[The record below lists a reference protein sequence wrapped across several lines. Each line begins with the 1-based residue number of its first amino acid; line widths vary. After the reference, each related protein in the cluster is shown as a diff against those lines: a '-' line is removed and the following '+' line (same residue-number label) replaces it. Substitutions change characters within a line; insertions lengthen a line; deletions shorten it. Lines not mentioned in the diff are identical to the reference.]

1 MKRRTYFLSLLALL
15 LIACAMVQPAL
26 AYFTANTQ
34 ADGMVPLNFGYKT
47 EIYEDVKDFVKTV
60 TIQNTGEADKAD
72 PIWVRA
78 RAFAGTTYPLVP
90 TVAEPWYD
98 GGDGW
103 YYYTKVLQPG
113 EAGGA
118 APRAERKIGDEAGGL
133 HGGELASEQLPHA
146 HTDHVAAQQ
155 AAGWLIGKT
164 DQAALRAE
172 RGLAGELE
180 NVKRTL
186 DHGALPSRRT
196 APAEQL
202 YDNCNRLRQNT
213 QECQEKIPVFFQN
226 FGTFL
231 GRFHRKKS

>member
-103 YYYTKVLQPG
+103 YYYRTPLMPQATTQGTLSFAITGIPDKEAEDHDFAQFNVAVVYESITAYYNFNAEGQPTDFKP
-113 EAGGA
+113 ADWTA
-118 APRAERKIGDEAGGL
+118 KI
-133 HGGELASEQLPHA
+133 
-146 HTDHVAAQQ
+146 
-155 AAGWLIGKT
+155 
-164 DQAALRAE
+164 
-172 RGLAGELE
+172 
-180 NVKRTL
+180 L
-186 DHGALPSRRT
+186 DSATSSPT
-196 APAEQL
+196 
-202 YDNCNRLRQNT
+202 
-213 QECQEKIPVFFQN
+213 PV
-226 FGTFL
+226 TP
-231 GRFHRKKS
+231 